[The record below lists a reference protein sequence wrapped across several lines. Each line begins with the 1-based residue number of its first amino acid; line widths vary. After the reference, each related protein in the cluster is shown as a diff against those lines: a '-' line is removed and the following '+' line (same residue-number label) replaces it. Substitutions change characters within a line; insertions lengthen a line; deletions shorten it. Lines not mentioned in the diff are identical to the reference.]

1 MATITITESEAQR
14 QANTEVKEWLW
25 RYRRAKLNLQRLEGE
40 YSELVS
46 IQESAGAITYDGMP
60 AASNSASD
68 LSNLMVARDNVL
80 SKVIRAKQNVLDT
93 YFEITAA
100 LEELDSV
107 ERDVISLRYIQ
118 LKDSYGIRD
127 FDEIADRIKYT
138 KRYVQKVHGF
148 ALQKL
153 SAIIKKRCTKC
164 KSGARNVTQV

>member
-1 MATITITESEAQR
+1 MATITINESEAQK

-40 YSELVS
+40 YAELVS

-60 AASNSASD
+60 AASGNIAD
-68 LSNLMVARDNVL
+68 LSNLMVSRDNVL
-80 SKVIRAKQNVLDT
+80 SKVVRAKKQLFDI
-93 YFEITAA
+93 YFEITSA

-118 LKDSYGIRD
+118 LKDGYGIRD
-127 FDEIADRIKYT
+127 FDEIADTIKYT

-153 SAIIKKRCTKC
+153 YQYI
-164 KSGARNVTQV
+164 